1 MMQKLL
7 ISVTACLAVAAS
19 GANAQPKDWPTK
31 SITFVVPSAPGGSTD
46 YIARLVAEPLSRA
59 LGQPIVIDNRPG
71 GAGNIGA
78 EAALRGGSDVY
89 TFLVQYSGYHV
100 GNPALFPGTMRW
112 NPTKDYTGVAMLMR
126 APHVIAVGKDIP
138 AQNLKELIE
147 YGRKNSKGLTYASS
161 GPGSI
166 QHIAGEMFH
175 KATGVP
181 MTHVPYKGAGPATTD
196 LMGGQVDVFIT
207 TPPAVIGQV
216 QSGKVKMLAYTAPQ
230 RHPSMPN
237 VPTSAEAGLAGYE
250 VESWF
255 ALFAPAATPKPVIEK
270 LTAEIRKV
278 VESDALREKVNAQG
292 AFATYMDPAQLNAF
306 VHKEMASWADII
318 RSAKI
323 KAE

>member
-1 MMQKLL
+1 M
-7 ISVTACLAVAAS
+7 TVAAN
-19 GANAQPKDWPTK
+19 GANAQPKDWPTRPVT
-31 SITFVVPSAPGGSTD
+31 SVVPSAPGGSTD
-46 YIARLVAEPLSRA
+46 FIARLVAEPLSRA
-59 LGQPIVIDNRPG
+59 IGQTIVIDNRPG

-78 EAALRGGSDVY
+78 EAGLRGGSDGY
-89 TFLVQYSGYHV
+89 TFLAQYSGYHV

-138 AQNLKELIE
+138 AQNLKELID
-147 YGRKNSKGLTYASS
+147 YGRKNANGLTYASS

-175 KATGVP
+175 KATGVT
-181 MTHVPYKGAGPATTD
+181 MTHIPYKGAGPATTD
-196 LMGGQVDVFIT
+196 LVGGQVDVFIT
-207 TPPAVIGQV
+207 TPPAVIGHA
-216 QSGKVKMLAYTAPQ
+216 QSGKIKMLAYTAPQ
-230 RHPSMPN
+230 RHPSMPT

-255 ALFAPAATPKPVIEK
+255 ALFAPAATPKPVVDK
-270 LTAEIRKV
+270 LTAEIRKIL
-278 VESDALREKVNAQG
+278 ESEGFREKVNGQG

-306 VHKEMASWADII
+306 VQKELTLWADII

>member
-1 MMQKLL
+1 MRQILTSMA
-7 ISVTACLAVAAS
+7 VGLAALCGNAM
-19 GANAQPKDWPTK
+19 AQPPNWPAK
-31 SITFVVPSAPGGSTD
+31 PITFVVPSAPGGSTD
-46 YIARLVAEPLSRA
+46 YIARLVSEPLSKA
-59 LGQPIVIDNRPG
+59 LGQAIVIDNRPG

-78 EAALRGGSDVY
+78 EAALRGGSDGY

-126 APHVIAVGKDIP
+126 APHVIAVSGHLP
-138 AQNLKELIE
+138 AKTLKELIE
-147 YGRKNSKGLTYASS
+147 QGRKNPRGLTYASS

-175 KATGVP
+175 RATGVP
-181 MTHVPYKGAGPATTD
+181 MTHVPYKGAGPATND
-196 LMGGQVDVFIT
+196 LLGGQVDVFIT
-207 TPPAVIGQV
+207 TPPAVIGHA
-216 QSGKVKMLAYTAPQ
+216 QSGKLKLLAYTAAK

-237 VPTSAEAGLAGYE
+237 VPTSAEAGLPGYE

-255 ALFAPAATPKPVIEK
+255 ALFAPDATPKPIIDK
-270 LTAEIRKV
+270 LTAEVRKV
-278 VESDALREKVNAQG
+278 LESEEIRAKVDAQG

-306 VHKEMASWADII
+306 VQKELVSWGDII
-318 RSAKI
+318 RSANI